1 MPASEGDTAGDS
13 RMMWPWRGGGVF
25 TAPDGSRLTVR
36 AMDVSRPWSC
46 NFVARIAGT
55 RHALSVAE
63 RGAFEWYTSFILT
76 HASVQQHPYRG
87 GDLILAHDTQTN
99 ETLTAWRGPW
109 FELHHRKIGPAPTV
123 PATTRV
129 FDALRLQDTP
139 DGVHVG
145 ARSRSTTFEPLTVFK
160 EVPGIG
166 ELRIERHGHS
176 EVSLPQWRGAPAR
189 DGEIWR
195 RSMGADAAGRA
206 RDEILLLATP
216 TSITQLIP
224 GPQDTGDPAVALE
237 FLRQLDIS
245 WHPA

>member
-1 MPASEGDTAGDS
+1 MPASEGDTTEGS
-13 RMMWPWRGGGVF
+13 RMTWPWRGGSVF
-25 TAPDGSRLTVR
+25 TAPDGSQLMVR

-46 NFVARIAGT
+46 NFVARLAGA
-55 RHALSVAE
+55 RHAFSVAE

-76 HASVQQHPYRG
+76 PASVQEYPYHG
-87 GDLILAHDTQTN
+87 GDLAVAHDTQTY

-109 FELHHRKIGPAPTV
+109 FELHYRTVGPAPTP
-123 PATTRV
+123 PATVRV

-139 DGVHVG
+139 DGMHVG
-145 ARSRSTTFEPLTVFK
+145 AWSRATTFEPLTVFK

-166 ELRIERHGHS
+166 ELRIERPGRA
-176 EVSLPQWRGAPAR
+176 EVSLPRWRGARAR

-195 RSMGADAAGRA
+195 RSLAAGAAGRA

-216 TSITQLIP
+216 TTITQLIP
-224 GPQDTGDPAVALE
+224 GPEDTGDPAVALE

-245 WHPA
+245 WNPA